1 MAQYEYRVIPAPTK
15 GQKAQGVKGAEAR
28 YAFAIEDLMNRMG
41 ADGWEYQRSDT
52 LPMEVR
58 EGLTGTAT
66 KFQTL
71 LVFRRATGVE
81 ATKVAA
87 PAAQTE
93 TPAQAPAQA
102 PAPAPVATAEKVEG
116 TSDAAATAAGET
128 LLAATKITSVQATGP
143 KLGSAKAAAPAA
155 KQAAAATPEK
165 EDSFEPD
172 EPVLPKESSPNS
184 VLLSRAQRIF
194 SRSDR
199 LD

>member
-81 ATKVAA
+81 ETKAA
-87 PAAQTE
+87 PAT
-93 TPAQAPAQA
+93 QAAA
-102 PAPAPVATAEKVEG
+102 PAPAPATATTEKVEG

-143 KLGSAKAAAPAA
+143 KLGSAKAAAPAT

>member
-58 EGLTGTAT
+58 EGLTGTTT

-81 ATKVAA
+81 ATKAA
-87 PAAQTE
+87 PAT
-93 TPAQAPAQA
+93 QAAA
-102 PAPAPVATAEKVEG
+102 PAPAPAAASTEKVEG

-143 KLGSAKAAAPAA
+143 KLGSAKAAAPAT
-155 KQAAAATPEK
+155 KQAAAETPEK

>member
-87 PAAQTE
+87 PAVQAE
-93 TPAQAPAQA
+93 TPAQAPAAA
-102 PAPAPVATAEKVEG
+102 PAAAPAKVEG

-128 LLAATKITSVQATGP
+128 LMAATKITSVQATGP

-155 KQAAAATPEK
+155 SRTAAATPEK